1 MLELEK
7 GMTPKRTSSVLA
19 ILSMAGALSAVTV
32 APASAHH
39 SFAIYDH
46 TKRVTLEGT
55 VKDWVFANPHSSL
68 ELIVMENGQTLTYL
82 VTGASVNTLIR
93 MGGWGPN
100 TFKPGDKVSV
110 VMNPNRDGSTGGSF
124 IRATLPD
131 GKVISGGQQTN

>member
-1 MLELEK
+1 MI
-7 GMTPKRTSSVLA
+7 PKRTSSTLA
-19 ILSMAGALSAVTV
+19 ILSMVGALGVMASAF
-32 APASAHH
+32 PASAHH

-68 ELIVMENGQTLTYL
+68 ELVVMENNQPVTYL
-82 VTGASVNTLIR
+82 LTGASVNTLIR

-110 VMNPNRDGSTGGSF
+110 VMNPNRDGSAGGSF

-131 GKVISGGQQTN
+131 GKVVSGGQQTN